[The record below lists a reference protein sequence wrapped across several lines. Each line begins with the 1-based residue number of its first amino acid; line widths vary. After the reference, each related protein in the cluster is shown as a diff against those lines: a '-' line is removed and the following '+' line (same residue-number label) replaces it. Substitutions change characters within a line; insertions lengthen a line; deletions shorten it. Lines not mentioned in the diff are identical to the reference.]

1 MPREGGRKCY
11 LSRYHYTLLLPSLFP
26 ESEIGH
32 RLHFPL
38 HAPSAPAIFG
48 LMNTLDA
55 TTQTLIRMA
64 LEEDIGSGDVT
75 AEFFIPANAQSRARI
90 IARESGILA
99 GMAVAAAVFRNLDH
113 GLRVHP
119 LRIDGDP
126 LQPGDAVMEISGPS
140 RCLLSGERTALNFL
154 QRLSGIA
161 TLTHHYVQAMGS
173 THCQLLDTRKT
184 TPGWR
189 TLEKA
194 AVRAGGGTNH
204 RHGLYDMVMVKDN
217 HLLAEA
223 RLPELQLAIDAV
235 HRIHPGMRI
244 ELEADRISQ
253 VENFLTL
260 RGIDVILLDNMTN
273 EEMQRCVSLVAHRV
287 KLEASGGVTLQRLAS
302 IAATGVDYISCGA
315 LTHSARSL
323 DFSLEFTSSGGANG
337 G

>member
-1 MPREGGRKCY
+1 
-11 LSRYHYTLLLPSLFP
+11 
-26 ESEIGH
+26 
-32 RLHFPL
+32 
-38 HAPSAPAIFG
+38 
-48 LMNTLDA
+48 MNTLDA

-75 AEFFIPANAQSRARI
+75 AEFFITANAQSRARI
-90 IARESGILA
+90 VSKEPGILA

-113 GLRVHP
+113 DLRVQP
-119 LRIDGDP
+119 LRNDGDP
-126 LQPGDAVMEISGPS
+126 LVPDDAVMEITGPS
-140 RCLLSGERTALNFL
+140 RSLLSGERTALNFL

-161 TLTHHYVQAMGS
+161 TLTHRYVQAMG
-173 THCQLLDTRKT
+173 TTRCQLLDTRKT

-194 AVRAGGGTNH
+194 AVVAGGGTNH

-223 RLPELQLAIDAV
+223 RLPELQQAIDAV
-235 HRIHPGMRI
+235 HHQHPGMRI
-244 ELEADRISQ
+244 ELEADRLAQ

-260 RGIDVILLDNMTN
+260 RGVDVIMLDNMTN
-273 EEMQRCVSLVAHRV
+273 EEMQRCVALVAGRV
-287 KLEASGGVTLQRLAS
+287 KLEASGGVTLERLAS

-315 LTHSARSL
+315 ITHSARSL
-323 DFSLEFTSSGGANG
+323 DLSLEFTSTGGANG